1 MSLVDMIAAAKAS
14 GDWNAMCDVVPYS
27 KFLGISALR
36 EGDNLI
42 TKMTYK
48 ANQIGNTGL
57 PAIHGGAIG
66 SLLESAAIFE
76 LLYRSETVVLPKTIT
91 LTIDYLRS
99 AGPVDT
105 FAHATITRHGKRV
118 ANVHVEAY
126 QTDRA
131 HPVATA
137 IAHFLVMRDS

>member
-1 MSLVDMIAAAKAS
+1 MSLLDKIAAAKAS

-27 KFLGISALR
+27 KFLGISAAR
-36 EGDNLI
+36 DGDSLI
-42 TKMTYK
+42 TRMTY
-48 ANQIGNTGL
+48 APHQIGNASL

-105 FAHATITRHGKRV
+105 FAHASITRHGRRV

-137 IAHFLVMRDS
+137 VAHFLVMRDA